1 MGTRVAPRFDEDERP
16 EMTPEE
22 FRLLRDHVYAHCGIM
37 VREDMKFVMERR
49 LWPRLEALGLSDFT
63 LYHRYLRYDAQR
75 RMELE
80 AAVEALTTHETYFF
94 REPRQL
100 EAFSEDVL
108 PVLQQRN
115 AAVQRLRIWSAGCST
130 GEEAY
135 TISMLLQQSRRFE
148 GWDVEVRGTDISRR
162 VLATAQRAEYGPSS
176 LRAAPPEQVSRFF
189 VSIGGNKVRVTD
201 EVRAWTS
208 FRQLNLMDEEACQAI
223 PRMDA
228 IFCRNVMIY
237 FDLPARRRVLQ
248 VFHDRLVPGGYLLLG
263 HSENLF
269 NLGADFEMVHLRGDL
284 AYRKPLY
291 SPLKEER

>member
-1 MGTRVAPRFDEDERP
+1 M
-16 EMTPEE
+16 EE
-22 FRLLRDHVYAHCGIM
+22 FRLLRDHVYSHCGIL
-37 VREDMKFVMERR
+37 VHEDMKFVMERR
-49 LWPRLEALGLSDFT
+49 LWPRMEALGLSDFGA
-63 LYHRYLRYDAQR
+63 YHRYLRYDAQR
-75 RMELE
+75 HPELE
-80 AAVEALTTHETYFF
+80 AAVESLTTHETYFF